1 MACLVLAPV
10 AQLAQFLV
18 SPLKQGTDAAT
29 QVAAVAG
36 HLPAMRLAL
45 LLDVPILLI
54 LPAVLYAGVVAG
66 AGRSRLAA
74 AGTALTFASSLG
86 AGYLL
91 GADVVAYIAARQPDR
106 SAANALVAGYQGNGV
121 VVGLVVVYLIGH
133 LIGFAMIGIA
143 LARSRAVGIAAIVAA
158 VVLAVAATALAV
170 GYRRDA
176 LGLGLAGLAVLFVS
190 VPAVGGAVARS
201 DPANAVGWIL
211 LACGVGLPLAVA
223 AYLYSHAHRS
233 WPPVPA
239 WYPDAW
245 SLNRSA
251 YRPAAAMSSA

>member
-1 MACLVLAPV
+1 MTMSKWRVAAGVACLVLAPV

-18 SPLKQGTDAAT
+18 SPLKQGTDAAA

-36 HLPAMRLAL
+36 HLPAMRLAI

-91 GADVVAYIAARQPDR
+91 GADVVAYVAARQPDR

-121 VVGLVVVYLIGH
+121 VVGLVVMYLIGH

-143 LARSRAVGIAAIVAA
+143 LARSGAVGVWPGVALCLWPVAELTGEAAGLDAVA
-158 VVLAVAATALAV
+158 VVGFGLLVVGFGACAVALVRAGRRAPDRFGSLAPVGAAT
-170 GYRRDA
+170 
-176 LGLGLAGLAVLFVS
+176 GLS
-190 VPAVGGAVARS
+190 V
-201 DPANAVGWIL
+201 
-211 LACGVGLPLAVA
+211 
-223 AYLYSHAHRS
+223 
-233 WPPVPA
+233 
-239 WYPDAW
+239 
-245 SLNRSA
+245 
-251 YRPAAAMSSA
+251 